1 MPTSLF
7 FRIAYNSIY
16 AFLCLILGILLLVV
30 PADFTLQALRTTHQ
44 VINLIVI
51 GIIYALTVII
61 VLFVYALRLYV
72 TRSVLA
78 GIPRAWLPVKKGD
91 VTNDVNDMIV
101 VSLSRSAAIA
111 LEARPKVMAPDLI
124 PSDTASVADREQ
136 SEIPEESDR
145 RRSRQLFRSKPPV
158 TVEDQMGIAL
168 PSVRPVWGHIE
179 HSGWG
184 SPASPDLANLQYTTV
199 ISELPN
205 LIEAKAVSLAPSD
218 PEADPLSEAP
228 TLNADALELL
238 QRLPTMT
245 MRQYI
250 QHLTELEVL
259 SESEELSEFLRLY
272 EQDRF
277 SGRPMPNATFRELMH
292 LFAEVLRSMQ
302 PLDPSVLYEGQG
314 HDPSYFGFDGH
325 IDDDAPQDSAPTTP
339 TRSIASSFSITR
351 PHSQRRQSRLGFGHR
366 NSSANTRN
374 QYGTAPTTPKSKAG
388 GTMASRSLSASSG
401 NSFAQSRRPYP
412 ASLSSSSSM
421 RSVSQGSVIR
431 LATAQDPGDLPYVL
445 RLTDS
450 L

>member
-16 AFLCLILGILLLVV
+16 ALLCLILAILLLVV

-51 GIIYALTVII
+51 GIIYVLTVII
-61 VLFVYALRLYV
+61 VLFVYALRIYV

-78 GIPRAWLPVKKGD
+78 GIPRAWLPIRKGD
-91 VTNDVNDMIV
+91 VTKDVKDMIV

-111 LEARPKVMAPDLI
+111 LEARPKVMAPDVV
-124 PSDTASVADREQ
+124 SSEAGSVAGREQ
-136 SEIPEESDR
+136 SDVPEEIDR
-145 RRSRQLFRSKPPV
+145 RRSRQLFRSKPPA

-205 LIEAKAVSLAPSD
+205 LIEAKAVSLAPPD

-238 QRLPTMT
+238 QRMPTMT

-250 QHLTELEVL
+250 HHLTELEVL
-259 SESEELSEFLRLY
+259 SESEELSDFLRLY

-277 SGRPMPNATFRELMH
+277 SGRPMPNATFRELMY
-292 LFAEVLRSMQ
+292 LFAEVLRNMQ
-302 PLDPSVLYEGQG
+302 PLDPSVLYEVQG
-314 HDPSYFGFDGH
+314 HDPSYFGLDGH

-339 TRSIASSFSITR
+339 SRSIASSISVKR
-351 PHSQRRQSRLGFGHR
+351 SHSQRRQSRLGLGIR
-366 NSSANTRN
+366 NSNTRI
-374 QYGTAPTTPKSKAG
+374 QYRTAPTTPKSKTA
-388 GTMASRSLSASSG
+388 GTMASRSPSASSA